1 MSAYQLFHL
10 FVVLKRVEEPDD
22 WLLNGNPRE
31 KARLEYV
38 CLSTIS
44 VVCCLETGRRA

>member
-1 MSAYQLFHL
+1 MSAYQLFQL
-10 FVVLKRVEEPDD
+10 SVVLKRVEEPDD

-38 CLSTIS
+38 LPVSCFICL
-44 VVCCLETGRRA
+44 LF